1 MNPAHRQE
9 ETEKPMQNL
18 DYSRNIEIRVD
29 TAYLPE
35 QSEPEAHRFVF
46 SYRISITN
54 HNPESVQLLS
64 RRWRITDG
72 NEHVQEVEGEGVVGE
87 KPVIEPGHTY
97 EYTSGTVL
105 ATEVGSMQGQYRM
118 TTADNRHFDAPIP
131 PFTLAQPNAL
141 H

>member
-9 ETEKPMQNL
+9 ETEKLMQNL

-54 HNPESVQLLS
+54 NNTESVQLLS

-87 KPVIEPGHTY
+87 NQSSNLAIPTSTPVAPCLLLR
-97 EYTSGTVL
+97 L
-105 ATEVGSMQGQYRM
+105 AACRD
-118 TTADNRHFDAPIP
+118 TTIW
-131 PFTLAQPNAL
+131 
-141 H
+141 

>member
-1 MNPAHRQE
+1 MSLGHTQE
-9 ETEKPMQNL
+9 ETEKPMHSS
-18 DYSRNIEIRVD
+18 DYSHNIEIRVA

-46 SYRISITN
+46 SYQIKITN
-54 HNPESVQLLS
+54 HNAESVQLLS

-105 ATEVGSMQGQYRM
+105 ATEVGSMQGQYHM
-118 TTADNRHFDAPIP
+118 VTADNEPFEALIP

>member
-1 MNPAHRQE
+1 MDS
-9 ETEKPMQNL
+9 TEF
-18 DYSRNIEIRVD
+18 SRNIEIDVT

-46 SYRISITN
+46 SYHIRITN

-64 RRWRITDG
+64 RKWRITDG
-72 NEHVQEVEGEGVVGE
+72 NEHVQEVQGEGVVGE
-87 KPVIEPGHTY
+87 KPVIEPGESY

-105 ATEVGSMQGQYRM
+105 ATEVGSMEGSYQM
-118 TTADNRHFDAPIP
+118 TTADELSFDALIS